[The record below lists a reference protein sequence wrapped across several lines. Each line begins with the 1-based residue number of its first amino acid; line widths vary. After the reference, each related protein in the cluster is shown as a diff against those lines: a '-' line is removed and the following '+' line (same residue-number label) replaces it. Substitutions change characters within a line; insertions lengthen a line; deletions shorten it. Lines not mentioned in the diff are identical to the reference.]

1 MKQYQLVTVAC
12 GTAPAS
18 FLAARCLNKLENEE
32 ASSYPLAA
40 EVITRD
46 MYVDD
51 FVTGSDISDAR
62 KLQEEIIY
70 ILKKEFSHYTNG
82 VLTMQ
87 ISWRVYQNI
96 CGSLNFLVF

>member
-12 GTAPAS
+12 VTAPAS

-51 FVTGSDISDAR
+51 FVTGSDNISDAR

-70 ILKKEFSHYTNG
+70 ILKKRFRIAQM
-82 VLTMQ
+82 V
-87 ISWRVYQNI
+87 
-96 CGSLNFLVF
+96 C